1 MNTIEFSSI
10 QGLEK
15 IGKGGQGAIYRVPP
29 GALDSRIQEPV
40 AIKKYSK
47 KTLQEN
53 ESAIGPYLNMLIENR
68 RSAPDDVLKI
78 IDQYTIWPRVIIY
91 ENGEAC
97 GFAMNLIP
105 DIFFAHYM
113 DVTGKETADSNFD
126 FILNDDRTRR
136 ELGLPVLNAMGRA
149 KITYD
154 LLRIISKLHSYDFVV
169 GDISPNNILVYVDPV
184 EQERNRVLLIDSD
197 SFRKA
202 NHIHPLKQ
210 PHTKNWFP
218 PEAWTAHQQR
228 ISLERS
234 NGDPN
239 QIRRYRIMEH
249 IQNTQTDI
257 YKICLAI
264 LRLYHT
270 GGQRTSIS
278 ESDLAM
284 QVICRNI
291 SVEFADFIQKGL
303 DATPENRP
311 TGQAL
316 FSSFCNAIKQRGRK

>member
-15 IGKGGQGAIYRVPP
+15 IGKGGQAAIYRVPP
-29 GALDSRIQEPV
+29 GALDSRIQKPV
-40 AIKKYSK
+40 VIKKYSK

-53 ESAIGPYLNMLIENR
+53 ESAIGPYINMLIDNR
-68 RSAPDDVLKI
+68 RSAPADI
-78 IDQYTIWPRVIIY
+78 RRTIDQHTIWPRVVIY
-91 ENGEAC
+91 ENGVAC

-105 DIFFAHYM
+105 DKFFAHYM
-113 DVTGKETADSNFD
+113 DVTGEETADSNFD
-126 FILNDDRTRR
+126 FILNDDRTRHD
-136 ELGLPVLNAMGRA
+136 LGLPVLNAVGRA

-154 LLRIISKLHSYDFVV
+154 LLLTISKLHSYDFVV
-169 GDISPNNILVYVDPV
+169 GDISPNNILVYVDPD
-184 EQERNRVLLIDSD
+184 EQKHNRVLFIDSD

-202 NHIHPLKQ
+202 NHTHPLKQ

-218 PEAWTAHQQR
+218 PEAWAARQQR

-239 QIRRYRIMEH
+239 QIMRFRIMEF

-270 GGQRTSIS
+270 GDQRTSIS
-278 ESDLAM
+278 ESDLAI
-284 QVICRNI
+284 QIIRQNI

-303 DATPENRP
+303 DATPANRP

-316 FSSFCNAIKQRGRK
+316 FASLCSALKERRRI